1 MLQPRVRADMDVIRE
16 RVKRVVAQR
25 VTDAAIERLA
35 GEDLSRLDRAREK
48 EKQAQMNA
56 LARAASS
63 NSASIQPSG
72 GRSSASEPRVLED
85 MMEEEDCPVC
95 TSILA
100 AVAEMGEPRRTRG
113 VAEYGEFRLAVEK
126 SEEMAKQVLEESEV
140 LVDALDNVSAA
151 PEDMR

>member
-1 MLQPRVRADMDVIRE
+1 MDVIRE

-48 EKQAQMNA
+48 EKRAQMNA

-63 NSASIQPSG
+63 NSVSTQPSG

-100 AVAEMGEPRRTRG
+100 AVSEMAEPRRTRG
-113 VAEYGEFRLAVEK
+113 VAEYGEFRLAVEE
-126 SEEMAKQVLEESEV
+126 SEEMAKQVLEDSEV
-140 LVDALDNVSAA
+140 LIDALDNISAA
-151 PEDMR
+151 PEDL

>member
-1 MLQPRVRADMDVIRE
+1 MLEPRVLALMDVIKE
-16 RVKRVVAQR
+16 RVKRVVASK

-35 GEDLSRLDRAREK
+35 GEELSRLDRAREK

-63 NSASIQPSG
+63 GSAQSRPAG
-72 GRSSASEPRVLED
+72 AGSSASEPRVLED

-100 AVAEMGEPRRTRG
+100 AVSEMAEPRRTRG
-113 VAEYGEFRLAVEK
+113 VAEYGEFRLAVEE
-126 SEEMAKQVLEESEV
+126 SEEMAKRVLEESEV
-140 LVDALDNVSAA
+140 LIDALDNVSAA
-151 PEDMR
+151 PEDMG

>member
-1 MLQPRVRADMDVIRE
+1 MDVIRE

-63 NSASIQPSG
+63 NSAARQPSG

-100 AVAEMGEPRRTRG
+100 AVSEMAEPRRTRG
-113 VAEYGEFRLAVEK
+113 VAEYGEFRLAVEE
-126 SEEMAKQVLEESEV
+126 SEEMAKQVLEDSEV
-140 LVDALDNVSAA
+140 LIDALDNVSAA
-151 PEDMR
+151 PEDL

>member
-35 GEDLSRLDRAREK
+35 GDDLSRLDRAREK
-48 EKQAQMNA
+48 EKKAQMNA
-56 LARAASS
+56 LARAASTDS
-63 NSASIQPSG
+63 GSKTPSG
-72 GRSSASEPRVLED
+72 TVSSGAEPRVIDD
-85 MMEEEDCPVC
+85 MMDEEDCPVC

-100 AVAEMGEPRRTRG
+100 AVAEMDEPRRTRG
-113 VAEYGEFRLAVEK
+113 VAEYGEFRLAVEE
-126 SEEMAKQVLEESEV
+126 SEEMAKRVLEDSEV

-151 PEDMR
+151 PEDMT

>member
-1 MLQPRVRADMDVIRE
+1 MDVITE

-25 VTDAAIERLA
+25 VTDAAIERIA
-35 GEDLSRLDRAREK
+35 GDDLSRLERAKEK

-63 NSASIQPSG
+63 GSSAPEPSG
-72 GRSSASEPRVLED
+72 APSSPSDPRVLEE
-85 MMEEEDCPVC
+85 MMEDEDCPVC

-100 AVAEMGEPRRTRG
+100 AVGEMDEPRRTRG
-113 VAEYGEFRLAVEK
+113 IAEYGEFRLAVEE
-126 SEEMAKQVLEESEV
+126 SEEMAKRVLEGSDV
-140 LVDALDNVSAA
+140 LVDALDGISAA

>member
-1 MLQPRVRADMDVIRE
+1 MDVIRE

-63 NSASIQPSG
+63 NSASTQPSG

-95 TSILA
+95 PSILA
-100 AVAEMGEPRRTRG
+100 AVSEMAEPRRTRG
-113 VAEYGEFRLAVEK
+113 VAEYGEFRLAVEE
-126 SEEMAKQVLEESEV
+126 SEEMAKQVLEDSEV
-140 LVDALDNVSAA
+140 LIDALDNVSAA
-151 PEDMR
+151 PEDL

>member
-1 MLQPRVRADMDVIRE
+1 MDVIRE

-63 NSASIQPSG
+63 NSASTQPSG

-100 AVAEMGEPRRTRG
+100 AVSEMAEPRRTRG
-113 VAEYGEFRLAVEK
+113 VAEYGEFRLAVEE
-126 SEEMAKQVLEESEV
+126 SEEMAKQVLEDSEV
-140 LVDALDNVSAA
+140 LIDALDNVSAA
-151 PEDMR
+151 PGDL

>member
-63 NSASIQPSG
+63 NSASTQPSG

-100 AVAEMGEPRRTRG
+100 AVSEMAEPRRTRG
-113 VAEYGEFRLAVEK
+113 VAEYGEFRLAVEE
-126 SEEMAKQVLEESEV
+126 SEEMAKQVLEDSEV
-140 LVDALDNVSAA
+140 LIDALDNVSAA
-151 PEDMR
+151 PEDL

>member
-1 MLQPRVRADMDVIRE
+1 MDVIRE

-63 NSASIQPSG
+63 NSASRQPSG
-72 GRSSASEPRVLED
+72 GRSSAAESRVLED

-100 AVAEMGEPRRTRG
+100 AVSEMAEPRRTRG
-113 VAEYGEFRLAVEK
+113 VAEYGEFRLAVEE
-126 SEEMAKQVLEESEV
+126 SEEMAKQVLEDSEV
-140 LVDALDNVSAA
+140 LIDALDNVSAA
-151 PEDMR
+151 PEDL

>member
-1 MLQPRVRADMDVIRE
+1 MDVIRE

-35 GEDLSRLDRAREK
+35 GEDLSRLDRARDK

-63 NSASIQPSG
+63 NSASTQPSG
-72 GRSSASEPRVLED
+72 DRSSASEPRVLED

-100 AVAEMGEPRRTRG
+100 AVSEMAEPRRTRG
-113 VAEYGEFRLAVEK
+113 VAEYGEFRLAVEE
-126 SEEMAKQVLEESEV
+126 SEEMAKQVLEDSEV
-140 LVDALDNVSAA
+140 LIDALDNVSAA
-151 PEDMR
+151 PEDL

>member
-1 MLQPRVRADMDVIRE
+1 MDVIRE

-56 LARAASS
+56 LARAATS
-63 NSASIQPSG
+63 NSASKQPSG
-72 GRSSASEPRVLED
+72 DRSSASEPRVLED

-100 AVAEMGEPRRTRG
+100 AVSEMAEPRRTRG
-113 VAEYGEFRLAVEK
+113 VAEYGEFRLAVEE
-126 SEEMAKQVLEESEV
+126 SEEMAKQVLEDSEV
-140 LVDALDNVSAA
+140 LIDALDNVSAA
-151 PEDMR
+151 PEGMR